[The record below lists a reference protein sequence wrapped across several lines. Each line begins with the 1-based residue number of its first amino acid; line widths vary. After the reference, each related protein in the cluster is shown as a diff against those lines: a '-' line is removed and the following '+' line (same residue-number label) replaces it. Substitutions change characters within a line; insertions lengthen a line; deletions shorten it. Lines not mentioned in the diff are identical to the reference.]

1 MAKRIEFIAPVESIR
16 GNMSGRQVLVYAE
29 NDNKAFEAPQG
40 QVNYARNYTPRFVG
54 AKRAS
59 DGRKYF
65 SVRTKNGVNLSA
77 KSMKAMALLGGTGAI
92 YAAIVNSDTLRNGVE
107 TVYVYLIDR
116 TKQGL
121 SGGIPVDTTFR
132 KYVSGVVRRALESK
146 AATITFAGGAGV
158 QPVSVNN
165 PWVPNGSG
173 TVISVSTS
181 VLAQFWRQL
190 SVGGMYFY
198 VDSRRGIASVNNT
211 FVDVVDTAPYD
222 QVLSLLSEEI
232 GDTAYVYLPVG
243 TAKMFLLTSNGVYVK
258 ADDAITANARYGT
271 TDIAPGA

>member
-1 MAKRIEFIAPVESIR
+1 MPKRIEFIAPVESIR
-16 GNMSGRQVLVYAE
+16 GNMSGRQDLVYAE

-107 TVYVYLIDR
+107 MVYRLLIDR
-116 TKQGL
+116 TRQGF
-121 SGGIPVDTTFR
+121 SGGIPEDTTFR
-132 KYVSGVVRRALESK
+132 QYVSGVVRTALLNK

-158 QPVSVNN
+158 QPVNINN
-165 PWVPNGSG
+165 PWVDGGSG
-173 TVISVSTS
+173 TAISISQV
-181 VLAQFWRQL
+181 VFVQFWTQL
-190 SVGGMYFY
+190 SPGTGIYFY
-198 VDSRRGIASVNNT
+198 VSGRRGIASAGEEFSDVTSDPRENNLGL
-211 FVDVVDTAPYD
+211 VDSA
-222 QVLSLLSEEI
+222 EI
-232 GDTAYVYLPVG
+232 GG
-243 TAKMFLLTSNGVYVK
+243 TVYVRVS
-258 ADDAITANARYGT
+258 ADGPFVITAQGNYVKSEDNIVANARYST
-271 TDIAPGA
+271 TDITPGA

>member
-1 MAKRIEFIAPVESIR
+1 MPKRIEFIAPVESIR
-16 GNMSGRQVLVYAE
+16 GNMSGRQDLVYAE

-77 KSMKAMALLGGTGAI
+77 KIMKAMALLGGTGAI

-107 TVYVYLIDR
+107 MVYLYLIDR

-132 KYVSGVVRRALESK
+132 QYVSGVVRRALENK
-146 AATITFAGGAGV
+146 AQVITFAGGAAV
-158 QPVSVNN
+158 QPVNINN
-165 PWVPNGSG
+165 PWVDGG
-173 TVISVSTS
+173 TGTAISITQKVF
-181 VLAQFWRQL
+181 VQFWVQL
-190 SVGGMYFY
+190 ANGGIYFY
-198 VDSRRGIASVNNT
+198 IESRRGIAKNNLAFNNISDGASPYASVMELNT
-211 FVDVVDTAPYD
+211 DEV
-222 QVLSLLSEEI
+222 E
-232 GDTAYVYLPVG
+232 
-243 TAKMFLLTSNGVYVK
+243 GVNYITLDGLYITNAAGEYVK
-258 ADDAITANARYGT
+258 GTDTVIANARYST

>member
-16 GNMSGRQVLVYAE
+16 GNMSGRQDLVYAE

-65 SVRTKNGVNLSA
+65 SVRTKNGVNLST

-107 TVYVYLIDR
+107 TVYRYLIDR
-116 TKQGL
+116 TQQGL

-132 KYVSGVVRRALESK
+132 QYVSGVVRRALESK
-146 AATITFAGGAGV
+146 AATITFAGGGAV
-158 QPVSVNN
+158 QPVNINN
-165 PWVPNGSG
+165 PWVNGGSG
-173 TVISVSTS
+173 TAISIAQK
-181 VLAQFWRQL
+181 VLVQFWTQL
-190 SVGGMYFY
+190 ANGGINFY
-198 VDSRRGIASVNNT
+198 VDGRKGIARTGNK
-211 FVDVVDTAPYD
+211 FMDLDD
-222 QVLSLLSEEI
+222 LSINILGLVESDEI
-232 GDTAYVYLPVG
+232 GSSNYVQLGEGGPYLITAEGEYPYY
-243 TAKMFLLTSNGVYVK
+243 TSTIV
-258 ADDAITANARYGT
+258 ANARYST
-271 TDIAPGA
+271 TDIAPAA

>member
-1 MAKRIEFIAPVESIR
+1 MPKRIEFIAPVESIR
-16 GNMSGRQVLVYAE
+16 GNMSGRQDLVYAE

-107 TVYVYLIDR
+107 MVYLFLIDR
-116 TKQGL
+116 TRQGL
-121 SGGIPVDTTFR
+121 SGGIPEDTTFR
-132 KYVSGVVRRALESK
+132 QYVSGVIRTALLNK

-158 QPVSVNN
+158 QPVNINN
-165 PWVPNGSG
+165 PWG
-173 TVISVSTS
+173 TGGTGTNISVSQN
-181 VLAQFWRQL
+181 VLVQFWAQL
-190 SVGGMYFY
+190 TTGGYFFY
-198 VDSRRGIASVNNT
+198 VSGRKGIARTDNNT
-211 FVDVVDTAPYD
+211 FDTLATWNILGLA
-222 QVLSLLSEEI
+222 QSAEI
-232 GDTAYVYLPVG
+232 SG
-243 TAKMFLLTSNGVYVK
+243 KFYVK
-258 ADDAITANARYGT
+258 LGENGPFLITAEGNYPEWDDEITANARYST

>member
-16 GNMSGRQVLVYAE
+16 GNMSGRQNLVYAE

-54 AKRAS
+54 AKRAK

-77 KSMKAMALLGGTGAI
+77 KSMKAMSLLGGTGAI

-107 TVYVYLIDR
+107 TVYRYLIDR
-116 TKQGL
+116 TQQGL

-132 KYVSGVVRRALESK
+132 QYVSGVVRRALEDK

-158 QPVSVNN
+158 QPVNINN
-165 PWVPNGSG
+165 PWVKGGSG
-173 TVISVSTS
+173 TAISIAQK
-181 VLAQFWRQL
+181 VLVQFWTQL
-190 SVGGMYFY
+190 AVNGIYFY
-198 VDSRRGIASVNNT
+198 VDTRRGIARAGDTFADLNT
-211 FVDVVDTAPYD
+211 DNINILGLVMSATISDEEYVQVGSTTGPY
-222 QVLSLLSEEI
+222 VLDSEGNYPTWI
-232 GDTAYVYLPVG
+232 GD
-243 TAKMFLLTSNGVYVK
+243 
-258 ADDAITANARYGT
+258 ITANARYTT
-271 TDIAPGA
+271 TDIAPE

>member
-16 GNMSGRQVLVYAE
+16 GNMSGRQNLVYAE

-54 AKRAS
+54 AKRAK

-107 TVYVYLIDR
+107 TVYRYLIDR
-116 TKQGL
+116 TQQGL

-132 KYVSGVVRRALESK
+132 QYVSGVVRRALESK
-146 AATITFAGGAGV
+146 AQVITFAGGAGV
-158 QPVSVNN
+158 QSVNINN
-165 PWVPNGSG
+165 PWVDGGSG
-173 TVISVSTS
+173 TAISIAQKVLVQFWTQLTAGGSYYYVNARKGIAFPDSSFDSVIGSSMNVLG
-181 VLAQFWRQL
+181 LAQSAEIGGNTYVQL
-190 SVGGMYFY
+190 SEGGPYLITADGAY
-198 VDSRRGIASVNNT
+198 VQFTD
-211 FVDVVDTAPYD
+211 DVV
-222 QVLSLLSEEI
+222 
-232 GDTAYVYLPVG
+232 
-243 TAKMFLLTSNGVYVK
+243 
-258 ADDAITANARYGT
+258 ANARYST